1 MYLGDYEAGET
12 VPFCWNS
19 NDGDGASATRS
30 TNGSIKVIRDDNT
43 DCTGTSVT
51 DSEDA
56 PFGQSLTGV
65 HGCKVNTADNA
76 NFIAG
81 HDYFVFL
88 SGAVIDTQ
96 TVNRCLAHFSLEN
109 RYAGVSD
116 GADYSSILNRILK
129 AISLAR

>member
-56 PFGQSLTGV
+56 RSDSLSQAF
-65 HGCKVNTADNA
+65 TA
-76 NFIAG
+76 
-81 HDYFVFL
+81 
-88 SGAVIDTQ
+88 
-96 TVNRCLAHFSLEN
+96 
-109 RYAGVSD
+109 
-116 GADYSSILNRILK
+116 
-129 AISLAR
+129 AR